1 MPNIMP
7 SQAAEIIRNLFAH
20 VTTEPPTDGKLQT
33 GHLIKLKSIIDLV
46 QEIPRELIIVPSSDY
61 ALFVRAIAVI
71 EINLDI
77 MMHRGGSFGIEPVE
91 GVDAATVIY
100 RALTK
105 CPDEYP
111 SNATSELA
119 FIPNEAL
126 RRSIRIDI
134 SGVARAISN
143 AEWKAAAILGG
154 AAIEALLYWKVG
166 QFPEKDVD
174 AALKKAIAAG
184 TLDAKNTPSGRDK
197 WVLHQLIEIS
207 KELKV
212 IKENT
217 AKEARIS
224 KHYRNLIHPGAAERL
239 GEDCDQG
246 AAMSAAGALQHV
258 VRDLTPH

>member
-1 MPNIMP
+1 M
-7 SQAAEIIRNLFAH
+7 
-20 VTTEPPTDGKLQT
+20 
-33 GHLIKLKSIIDLV
+33 LK
-46 QEIPRELIIVPSSDY
+46 EIPRELIIVPGPDY

-91 GVDAATVIY
+91 GVDAATIIY
-100 RALTK
+100 RTLMR
-105 CPDEYP
+105 CYDEYP
-111 SNATSELA
+111 TNATSELA
-119 FIPNEAL
+119 FIPDDAL

-143 AEWKAAAILGG
+143 SEWKAATILAG
-154 AAIEALLYWKVG
+154 AAIEALLYWRIG
-166 QFPEKDVD
+166 QFPHTEVE
-174 AALKKAIAAG
+174 AALERAKTAKA
-184 TLDAKNTPSGRDK
+184 LDAKNTPSARDK

-207 KELKV
+207 KELNV

-217 AKEARIS
+217 AKEVRIS

-258 VRDLTPH
+258 VRDLTPR